1 MKVTKPL
8 EESKEVRVELAVPE
22 LCKENDAAPC
32 KEGETKVV
40 GEARGV
46 LWGVKE

>member
-8 EESKEVRVELAVPE
+8 EEPKEVRIELAVPE

-32 KEGETKVV
+32 KEGVAKVV

-46 LWGVKE
+46 FCGVNE